1 MARRQII
8 CMTRLMRDEDPD
20 RHISHVGIGDD
31 QGWSRVLM
39 VEEILMQLRSADGD
53 RYFVRGRDG
62 WEADVRLGKCPF
74 CTQQHQFLISTPDL
88 MGKDKL
94 LLLPQCGE

>member
-1 MARRQII
+1 MLSGTHHGPVGPILKMARRQII

-20 RHISHVGIGDD
+20 RHISHVGMGDD

-39 VEEILMQLRSADGD
+39 VEEILILLGFADGD

-62 WEADVRLGKCPF
+62 WEADVRVGKCPF
-74 CTQQHQFLISTPDL
+74 CHSNTSFRVP
-88 MGKDKL
+88 
-94 LLLPQCGE
+94 LPT